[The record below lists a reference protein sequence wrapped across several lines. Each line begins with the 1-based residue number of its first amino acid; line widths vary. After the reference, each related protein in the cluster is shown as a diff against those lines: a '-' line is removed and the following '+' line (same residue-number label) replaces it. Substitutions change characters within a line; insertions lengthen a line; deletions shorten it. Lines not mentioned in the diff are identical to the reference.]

1 MSNNQK
7 LLIWL
12 NVTIFL
18 LILMIMIG
26 GITRLTDSG
35 LSMVTWKPIIG
46 VIPPISHQDW
56 VHSFEE
62 YKAFPEYNLKNINMS
77 LSEYK
82 TIFFWEYLHRMI
94 GRFFGFLFVIPFTI
108 FLVKGYL
115 NKELIGK
122 LIFLFV
128 LGGMQG
134 FVGWYMVKSGLVDKP
149 DVSHYRLA
157 LHLFLAFIILSFT
170 YKLKLSLL
178 YKKIDKVK
186 SYDFYNRFS
195 TVIIILLFVQII
207 FGAFNAGLK
216 TVDSVST
223 FPFYNGMLFPIS
235 KMSIDPFWLNFF
247 ENNFGVQIIHR
258 YLAGLIVLI
267 TGYFVL
273 NLSKDSKRIIFESK
287 YLISLVLYQ
296 CILGVLTLVSN
307 ATLVF
312 ALFHQILAILLIMLM
327 VRIKHKIKYI

>member
-7 LLIWL
+7 LLIWF

-35 LSMVTWKPIIG
+35 LSMVTWKPIMG

-134 FVGWYMVKSGLVDKP
+134 FIGWYMVKSGLVDKP

-157 LHLFLAFIILSFT
+157 LHLFLAFIILSYT
-170 YKLKLSLL
+170 YKLKLSLI

-195 TVIIILLFVQII
+195 TIIIILLFVQII

-216 TVDSVST
+216 TVDSIST

-273 NLSKDSKRIIFESK
+273 NLNKDSKRIIFESK

-307 ATLVF
+307 AALVF